1 MRDGVGSPEVC
12 SEDGGRDDQQGDGG
26 ETAAGQ
32 QGRVRKQSAYLQ
44 QLLLV
49 NKAESGNS
57 PHIYNSSCFQ
67 LASRDS
73 CI

>member
-1 MRDGVGSPEVC
+1 MRDGTGFPEVC

-44 QLLLV
+44 QLLLPT
-49 NKAESGNS
+49 GLHGFM
-57 PHIYNSSCFQ
+57 HIAREVICLVKMHRNLY
-67 LASRDS
+67 L
-73 CI
+73 